1 MQTTLLWTRERRTG
15 WRCSLRGAVRGSR
28 DYTGLDYRH
37 PTFVLQ
43 NARPGFVPQ
52 SFCFHLTPRGRVLD
66 AGVSSIGYGTC
77 GLQSRRAKWDANE
90 CLRRRRV
97 KHFSGIEKLHRISL
111 VLGRCVFCL
120 SAVTTTVLTSLEERT
135 NRHRIQGRRRM
146 VTRAM
151 TVTF

>member
-1 MQTTLLWTRERRTG
+1 MQSTRRRTWLPG
-15 WRCSLRGAVRGSR
+15 LLVWNTDIPLLCFRTLARALLQSLFVFTSR
-28 DYTGLDYRH
+28 
-37 PTFVLQ
+37 
-43 NARPGFVPQ
+43 
-52 SFCFHLTPRGRVLD
+52 SRGRVLD
-66 AGVSSIGYGTC
+66 AGVSSIGYDTC

-97 KHFSGIEKLHRISL
+97 KHFSGIEKLDRISL

-120 SAVTTTVLTSLEERT
+120 SAVSTTVLTSLEERT